1 VRPAYRRFATRG
13 LTVVPSR
20 RRTTKNSC
28 RSSHLTVSE
37 VQTIRNGMAR
47 KLLSLK
53 CADLDVV
60 KIGRRSLNRY
70 DWTDQE
76 AIFDALPPETEG

>member
-1 VRPAYRRFATRG
+1 
-13 LTVVPSR
+13 
-20 RRTTKNSC
+20 
-28 RSSHLTVSE
+28 VSE